1 MDDPQRS
8 YLFGKS
14 KKVCITIKSG
24 WHIANFSKKF
34 TQKMTELK
42 FLCGILKL
50 SHDKSLCD
58 VSSKAQSCLV
68 CKLFLFHFLGV
79 CVHVW
84 CVCVCVCVCV
94 CLSVCVYE
102 PFSHSSMFDGL
113 GWQIKNLQHQVYKLY
128 QFVLP
133 LESSEQKNQN
143 SMVGSYQFITQP
155 YHAYCVLTTF
165 QRAQTKL

>member
-58 VSSKAQSCLV
+58 VSSKAQSCLG
-68 CKLFLFHFLGV
+68 CKLSFFTSL
-79 CVHVW
+79 
-84 CVCVCVCVCV
+84 VCVCVCVYVCVSVSV
-94 CLSVCVYE
+94 CLCACMGHLLIQACLMVWGGKLRI
-102 PFSHSSMFDGL
+102 SSIRYISCISLFYHWNL
-113 GWQIKNLQHQVYKLY
+113 ANKKILWQVATNLSLS
-128 QFVLP
+128 L
-133 LESSEQKNQN
+133 
-143 SMVGSYQFITQP
+143 SMLIVF
-155 YHAYCVLTTF
+155 
-165 QRAQTKL
+165 

>member
-34 TQKMTELK
+34 TQKMTEPK

-58 VSSKAQSCLV
+58 VSSKAQSCLG

-79 CVHVW
+79 CVCVY
-84 CVCVCVCVCV
+84 VCVSVSV
-94 CLSVCVYE
+94 CLCACMGHLLIQACLMVWGGKLRI
-102 PFSHSSMFDGL
+102 SSIRYISCISLFYHWNL
-113 GWQIKNLQHQVYKLY
+113 ANKKILWQVATNLSLS
-128 QFVLP
+128 L
-133 LESSEQKNQN
+133 
-143 SMVGSYQFITQP
+143 SMLIVF
-155 YHAYCVLTTF
+155 
-165 QRAQTKL
+165 